1 MSLAPSTSEQI
12 HEGIEAVRSRDDD
25 PGDVVVRVAKER
37 RKIAPINPFAL
48 CFAGSMFQIMDK
60 HTLSA
65 TSLKLLFLLIQLSKH
80 GNLVSVNQKG
90 LAAQMRTS
98 ETAVSRSM
106 KSLIA
111 AGIILDLP
119 TGRFF
124 NPQLITQQGLA
135 EVARSYP
142 HEVSAGIAAL
152 ASQGMGANWNPT
164 QD

>member
-1 MSLAPSTSEQI
+1 MSLAPSTTEQI
-12 HEGIEAVRSRDDD
+12 HEGIETVRARNDD

-37 RKIAPINPFAL
+37 KRIAPINPFAL
-48 CFAGSMFQIMDK
+48 CFAGSMFEIMGR
-60 HTLSA
+60 HRLSA

-90 LAAQMRTS
+90 LATKMDTS
-98 ETAVSRSM
+98 EAAVSRSM
-106 KSLIA
+106 KSLIL

-135 EVARSYP
+135 DVARSFP
-142 HEVSAGIAAL
+142 QEVSAGIAAL
-152 ASQGMGANWNPT
+152 ASQGMTPNWDPIT
-164 QD
+164 S